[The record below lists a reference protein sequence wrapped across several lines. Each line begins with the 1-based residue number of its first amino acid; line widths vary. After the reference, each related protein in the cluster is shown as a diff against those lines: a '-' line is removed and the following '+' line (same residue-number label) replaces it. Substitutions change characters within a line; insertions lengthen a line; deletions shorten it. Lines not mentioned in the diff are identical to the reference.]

1 MIQNIML
8 KKTNVEG
15 REVELISTV
24 GLKDQEINTL
34 RAKIASVKAKNKLI
48 KLQSLK

>member
-1 MIQNIML
+1 ML
-8 KKTNVEG
+8 KKTNIEG
-15 REVELISTV
+15 SQAELLSAV
-24 GLKDQEINTL
+24 GIKDQEINTL